1 LLEHCNFMTTSI
13 ARIEPTPA
21 DDDIASWLRANPDF
35 FQRNPELLASLKL
48 PHASGA
54 AVSLVER
61 QIEVLRDKN
70 QTADSRLSELVGIA
84 RANEAL
90 TAKIHRF
97 TRRLMRAPTRRE
109 ILTQIERGFRED
121 FDTSQ
126 TVLLLFSAGGDT
138 SELRFVRPVAANDP
152 NLNGFETLLGTG
164 RPRCGQI
171 RDSQRD
177 FIFGPDS
184 GSVGSVA
191 LVPLVG
197 DAPLGLLVLGS
208 LSRERFHPGMSTDF
222 LALLGELISDALARD

>member
-1 LLEHCNFMTTSI
+1 MTTSP
-13 ARIEPTPA
+13 ARNETTLA
-21 DDDIASWLRANPDF
+21 DEDIASWLRANPEF
-35 FQRNPELLASLKL
+35 FQRNAELLAGLRL
-48 PHASGA
+48 PHNSGG

-61 QIEVLRDKN
+61 QIEVLREKN
-70 QTADSRLSELVGIA
+70 QTADSRLTELVGIA
-84 RANEAL
+84 RSNEAL

-126 TVLLLFSAGGDT
+126 TVLLLFNAGADT
-138 SELRFVRPVAANDP
+138 ADLRFVRPVAANDQ
-152 NLNGFETLLGTG
+152 NLNGFENLLTTG
-164 RPRCGQI
+164 KPRCGQI
-171 RDSQRD
+171 RDTQRD

-191 LVPLVG
+191 LVPLTG
-197 DAPLGLLVLGS
+197 EAPIGLLVLGS
-208 LSRERFHPGMSTDF
+208 LNRERFHPGMSTDF